1 MPIAHRTLQVIL
13 HPQNE
18 ETLDHADVAAGY
30 FMSMGLLMAYAFTAA
45 EAILQAQQVVM
56 TTTMTTMKMKTTTTK
71 MRRKPMAFH
80 RWNKYR
86 IVTKATFPVT
96 HRLGMPSWTFQPR

>member
-1 MPIAHRTLQVIL
+1 MSIAHRTLQVIL

-45 EAILQAQQVVM
+45 EAILQAQQVM
-56 TTTMTTMKMKTTTTK
+56 MTMKTMMTKT
-71 MRRKPMAFH
+71 RRKTMAFH
-80 RWNKYR
+80 R
-86 IVTKATFPVT
+86 
-96 HRLGMPSWTFQPR
+96 